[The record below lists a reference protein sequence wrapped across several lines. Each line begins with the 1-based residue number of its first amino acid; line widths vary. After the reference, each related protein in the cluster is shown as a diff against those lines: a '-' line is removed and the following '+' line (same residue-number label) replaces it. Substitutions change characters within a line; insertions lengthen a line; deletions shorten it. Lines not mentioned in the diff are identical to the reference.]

1 MDAHQDT
8 VETPAQRP
16 QTPKQYYS
24 SDLMRTPQ
32 YFFCISPRLRTNR
45 FCRPIFEFC
54 YICQPLFVG
63 LLFRISPRLHT
74 NRLSTR
80 PIFEFCYICQPLF
93 IGFLCCK
100 TSIQDTFRKIFRR
113 EILPARSLFP
123 PAYRA
128 KVENPH
134 EPVYSLQITP
144 HSIPP
149 LQNNLHLTVT
159 GNAAL
164 VLVYLN
170 DQIRSRSSSSCLE
183 LAFRLSHL

>member
-63 LLFRISPRLHT
+63 F
-74 NRLSTR
+74 
-80 PIFEFCYICQPLF
+80 F
-93 IGFLCCK
+93 CCK
-100 TSIQDTFRKIFRR
+100 TSIQDIFRKIFRR